1 MIRVVRD
8 ADAQAMVEIY
18 RPSIEQSAIS
28 FEIAVPSADEMRERV
43 DSCLQQFPWIVDESE
58 GRVRGYAY
66 AAPYH
71 ARAAYRWAA
80 IVSVYVGE
88 GFLRQ
93 GVAGQ
98 LYRVLFSLLQEQG
111 IRQVLAAIAVPN
123 PASQQFH
130 ESLGFRKVGEMPDV
144 GYKLGQWQSMGW
156 WQRALGEGAES
167 SPDAFVPFTQIATK
181 LPEDLAIRLNSSR
194 SDR

>member
-1 MIRVVRD
+1 MIRVARD

-28 FEIAVPSADEMRERV
+28 FETAIPGIDEMRQRV
-43 DSCLQQFPWIVDESE
+43 DSCLEQFPWIVDEVE
-58 GRVRGYAY
+58 GHVRGYAY

-88 GFLRQ
+88 EFLRQ
-93 GVAGQ
+93 GVAGR

-130 ESLGFRKVGEMPDV
+130 ESLGFRKVGEMPAV

-156 WQRALGEGAES
+156 WQRTLGEGAES
-167 SPDAFVPFTQIATK
+167 SPPPFTPFAQFANR
-181 LPEDLAIRLNSSR
+181 LPEDLSTRLDSSLT
-194 SDR
+194 DR